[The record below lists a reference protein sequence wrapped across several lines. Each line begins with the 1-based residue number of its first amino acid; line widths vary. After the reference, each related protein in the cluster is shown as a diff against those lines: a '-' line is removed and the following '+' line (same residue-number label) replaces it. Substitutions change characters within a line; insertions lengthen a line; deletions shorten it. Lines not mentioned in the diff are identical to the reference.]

1 MSETNETNEP
11 KTNME
16 RLKKE
21 AAACGPGCA
30 CNAGP
35 SGPAR
40 WIIGAV
46 VLVVA
51 GVLVARA
58 MLKSDSVA
66 AQKPEAEFSLSQSAG
81 TESAAVAAPE
91 TAASDGASETTA
103 AGALSDAAPGKPEN
117 KPVVCGV
124 LIRSLG
130 DLNQKAMDK
139 DGVFVF
145 LAGQDAAKNR
155 EIASVIEKGAATLR
169 GRKINMG
176 VFTLE
181 AGSSEYA
188 NLAKQV
194 PPPGV
199 IAMAKGRGATAVR
212 DDITE
217 PKLIQAFVAASSAGG
232 GCGPSGCGPSS
243 ADCN

>member
-1 MSETNETNEP
+1 MSKTNEP
-11 KTNME
+11 NEPMTNME
-16 RLKKE
+16 RLKE
-21 AAACGPGCA
+21 DASACGPGCA
-30 CNAGP
+30 CNTGP
-35 SGPAR
+35 SGRAR
-40 WIIGAV
+40 WVIGAV

-51 GVLVARA
+51 GALVARA
-58 MLKSDSVA
+58 VLKSDSVA
-66 AQKPEAEFSLSQSAG
+66 AQKPDAEFALSQSAG
-81 TESAAVAAPE
+81 TAGAALAAVESAASHSATKAAAPPE
-91 TAASDGASETTA
+91 TAADK
-103 AGALSDAAPGKPEN
+103 PGN

-155 EIASVIEKGAATLR
+155 EIASVIEQGAATLR